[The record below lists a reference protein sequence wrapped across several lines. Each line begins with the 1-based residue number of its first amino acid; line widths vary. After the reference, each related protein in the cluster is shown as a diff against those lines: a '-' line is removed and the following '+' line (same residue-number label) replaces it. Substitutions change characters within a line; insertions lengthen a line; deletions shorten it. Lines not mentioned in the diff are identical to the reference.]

1 MLRHERRSAKPSVT
15 INFRKRYHRFF
26 TKRRKACESLR
37 NVQDAFLRGA
47 AVRGDGGHHVHERG
61 ARRPG
66 WPRHAARGVPFVG
79 RQPSFRGRCHGDEVP
94 ASPPSAPSRAR
105 PGLAGARGRA
115 RARAG
120 PLGSAAPRRPLGCA
134 PPPPPARGRETAAR
148 ASSPAARG
156 QPARLARARRF
167 ALRRGLPSAVP
178 RRQRHAA
185 PRASGALPTRRPLA
199 PVPER
204 PTALPRASPSHAS
217 RERPQWRGR
226 HTNLRRFRGIREAI
240 QATPYQARLHA
251 SGRGSGARHSLW
263 KCIFADDNL
272 QIRGVATKFQKHVQ
286 TKASLAKVVGGSR
299 FHNGITDEHRQD
311 SRARAQEEKAHQ
323 YRGIGEGS
331 AGATFPQAAK
341 TISAGDY
348 IPRGQP
354 AAREGSSEGLVLQQ
368 AAEGE
373 TNDAA
378 QHAGR
383 GHDGRDECTDAL
395 WAPRHARQS
404 PGPTLP
410 LAFAQPAH
418 AVPSGHGWPPTSRP
432 LTVSLLGAPR
442 QTLPLPG
449 R

>member
-61 ARRPG
+61 ARRSG
-66 WPRHAARGVPFVG
+66 WPRHAAWGLPFLG
-79 RQPSFRGRCHGDEVP
+79 RQPSFRGRRHGDEVP
-94 ASPPSAPSRAR
+94 APSPPASSRAR
-105 PGLAGARGRA
+105 SGLAGACGRA
-115 RARAG
+115 RAWPG
-120 PLGSAAPRRPLGCA
+120 PLGCA
-134 PPPPPARGRETAAR
+134 ASRRSLGRASPPSPARGREAAAR
-148 ASSPAARG
+148 APPSAARG
-156 QPARLARARRF
+156 QPARLARARRL
-167 ALRRGLPSAVP
+167 ALRRGLPSAVS
-178 RRQRHAA
+178 RCQWHVA
-185 PRASGALPTRRPLA
+185 PRAPSARPARRALAPLFARPSALPCA
-199 PVPER
+199 
-204 PTALPRASPSHAS
+204 APSHAS

-226 HTNLRRFRGIREAI
+226 HANLRRPRGIRQAI
-240 QATPYQARLHA
+240 QATPYQARLYA

-272 QIRGVATKFQKHVQ
+272 QIRGVATKFQKYVQ
-286 TKASLAKVVGGSR
+286 TEASLAKVVGGSR
-299 FHNGITDEHRQD
+299 FHDGIADEYRQD

-331 AGATFPQAAK
+331 ARTTFSQAAK
-341 TISAGDY
+341 TVSAGDH
-348 IPRGQP
+348 ISRGQP

-373 TNDAA
+373 ANDAA

-383 GHDGRDECTDAL
+383 GHDGRDECADAL

-404 PGPTLP
+404 PGPAFP
-410 LAFAQPAH
+410 LALAQPAH
-418 AVPSGHGWPPTSRP
+418 AVPSGHGRPPACRP

>member
-66 WPRHAARGVPFVG
+66 RPRHAARGLPLLG
-79 RQPSFRGRCHGDEVP
+79 RQPALRGRRHGDEVP
-94 ASPPSAPSRAR
+94 APPPPAPSRPR
-105 PGLAGARGRA
+105 PGLAGARGRPRA
-115 RARAG
+115 RAR
-120 PLGSAAPRRPLGCA
+120 PLGGAAPRRPLGRA
-134 PPPPPARGRETAAR
+134 PPPPPARGREAAAR
-148 ASSPAARG
+148 APPPAARG
-156 QPARLARARRF
+156 QPARLARARRL

-178 RRQRHAA
+178 RREWHAA
-185 PRASGALPTRRPLA
+185 PRAPGARPARRSLA
-199 PVPER
+199 PVPAR
-204 PTALPRASPSHAS
+204 PAALPRAPPPHAP
-217 RERPQWRGR
+217 RERSQWRGR
-226 HTNLRRFRGIREAI
+226 HADLGRFGGIREAI
-240 QATPYQARLHA
+240 QATPYQAGLYA
-251 SGRGSGARHSLW
+251 SGRGSGARHSIW
-263 KCIFADDNL
+263 KCLFSDDNL
-272 QIRGVATKFQKHVQ
+272 QIRSVATKLQKYVQ
-286 TKASLAKVVGGSR
+286 TEASLAKMVGGSR
-299 FHNGITDEHRQD
+299 FHDGITDEHRQD

-331 AGATFPQAAK
+331 SRTTFPQAAK
-341 TISAGDY
+341 TVGPGDNFSG
-348 IPRGQP
+348 GQL
-354 AAREGSSEGLVLQQ
+354 AAREGGSEGLVLQQ

-373 TNDAA
+373 ENDAA

-383 GHDGRDECTDAL
+383 GHDGRDECADAL

-404 PGPTLP
+404 PGPAFS
-410 LAFAQPAH
+410 LALAQPAH
-418 AVPSGHGWPPTSRP
+418 AVPSGHGRPPARRP